1 MGRRRP
7 RFNQKARASSQN
19 AKHALAHP
27 RPRDG
32 YGKKDKVLK
41 KKPSAPIV
49 DIVDIDAD
57 NNIININNVNQQ
69 NNKKKKDENEIVQY
83 TESPAEIKMTS
94 KKRKRFEKFVER
106 QIKKENRIKMIEKL
120 SKETFTEYSL
130 LQSSKHLGRGKE
142 TTKEKLRNA
151 LNQQRAGIAV
161 DDNIKLYTE
170 RKEYNDDDMIEEF
183 NDYNSEADNSEDDSN
198 KNENNND
205 SDSETSINSK
215 SKKSSKVEV
224 VEYDGMY
231 GERRGDE
238 VEDKPK
244 EDPAEFDKKP
254 SKFIKSL
261 PAFGSALKSSNKS
274 SKSSSFTPIVFG
286 SALKKRKTSDDENN
300 ESKPI
305 SSKKLK
311 KRQRKLKKKEE
322 KKLIK
327 EKQKQEEL
335 EKKKQEDEEEN
346 DTENDI
352 KNENESENENES
364 DNDNEKSE
372 SESESESESDSE
384 SDTLRNEFGEEINE
398 DGLVKTSILA
408 NLPKIPEYIIEER
421 KKKKEEEAEKERQR
435 KLLEASKPY
444 KPAFYDPVYRKDE
457 IQLARLQLP
466 VTGEEQQIMETIME
480 NDVTILCG
488 ETGSGK
494 TTQIPQFLYEAG
506 FGNPKHPQF
515 TGMIGV
521 TQPRRVAAVSMA
533 KRISEEMNLLNGEVA
548 YQIRYDSGTVK
559 PFTRIKFMTDGILLR
574 ELSLAATSEK
584 SNTEKNNTNS
594 SRNQDV
600 EDLLL
605 TKYSAI
611 IIDEAHERT
620 VGTDVLIGWLTRIV
634 KLRNDEN
641 SVIAKK
647 LNKPLKLIIMS
658 ATLRVDDFTQNKT
671 LFPDKVPPVVKV
683 DGRQHKVVVHYNK
696 RTPVD
701 DYITDVYK
709 KICKIHK
716 KLPSGGILVFLTGQ
730 QEIQILCKKLR
741 KKFPINKKKN
751 AMMIDNKK
759 DSDNE
764 SSDDEDNIEDLQ
776 KQEKVTG
783 AGGFNAED
791 DNIELENDN
800 DNKDITTQM
809 LNDMSDEE
817 YDDENENDSE
827 EEEITILNGDI
838 DDDDDE
844 FDKVMEDEEEDDD
857 DVPIGG
863 LHVLPLY
870 SLLPTAQ
877 QLRVF
882 EPPPENSRLCVI
894 ATNVA
899 ETSLT
904 IPNIRYVVDTG
915 KVKTRV
921 YDPYT
926 GIQTYQIRWT
936 SKASAD
942 QRAGRAGRTGPGHC
956 YRLFSSAVF
965 NDQFEDFSK
974 PEILKTPI
982 DGVVVQMKSMGIS
995 QVINFP
1001 FPTAPNRDQ
1010 LKKSEKIL
1018 TYLGALDS
1026 NTKNLKITPLGKLI
1040 AKLPVLP
1047 RYGKM
1052 LVLAAQQGN
1061 DILPYVIAIVAGLS
1075 VGDPFER
1082 DETLLSNHA
1091 EDKDSD
1097 NNESGEDSESDED
1110 IKNENDVLDRK
1121 NELKNKV
1128 ENEMKA
1134 LRREQRKK
1142 YYQVMQA
1149 YNGKNPVSDFI
1160 KLLTSI
1166 GAFEHFRSSNPS
1178 EEKLNQY
1185 CKDKFVRLKAMLEI
1199 SKLRHQLTNLMKTVF
1214 YDTNITISQSLSK
1227 TLDKLFMNP
1236 RMPPPSDA
1244 QINLICQIIL
1254 SGFPDQVAYIN
1265 DSYPK
1270 NIKNPQPSYTTI
1282 YTSNQQFVGIHR
1294 DSSIYAKHPT
1304 PRWVV
1309 YQEMVGKE
1317 QHLSA
1322 DQSELIHT
1330 RSSSNGLVGDK
1341 FWMKGIT
1348 IIKDE
1353 WLGKLMTRG
1362 LCRWGRILE
1371 KPEPRYDATNDTIK
1385 CFVSPNYGPHNWP
1398 LSTIEVDFPSA
1409 SEAQTVN
1416 ISGMASKIQYFAR
1429 FLLEGKI
1436 INCSTL
1442 NGNVQPLKKNDTAIY
1457 KIIYQRGLFGLLE
1470 PFINSKP
1477 SIMTKNWSK
1486 TQSKVIDITRT
1497 LATYNI
1503 DSKEKLI
1510 KKWSTDSKFLLSSYL
1525 LWVPSQLHNSIKH
1538 IWPPVT
1544 IKVDEITKEMTVKQ
1558 KNGEIMQIAN
1568 IVLKSTKDVESLY
1581 KN

>member
-1 MGRRRP
+1 
-7 RFNQKARASSQN
+7 
-19 AKHALAHP
+19 
-27 RPRDG
+27 
-32 YGKKDKVLK
+32 
-41 KKPSAPIV
+41 
-49 DIVDIDAD
+49 
-57 NNIININNVNQQ
+57 
-69 NNKKKKDENEIVQY
+69 
-83 TESPAEIKMTS
+83 
-94 KKRKRFEKFVER
+94 
-106 QIKKENRIKMIEKL
+106 
-120 SKETFTEYSL
+120 
-130 LQSSKHLGRGKE
+130 
-142 TTKEKLRNA
+142 
-151 LNQQRAGIAV
+151 
-161 DDNIKLYTE
+161 
-170 RKEYNDDDMIEEF
+170 
-183 NDYNSEADNSEDDSN
+183 
-198 KNENNND
+198 
-205 SDSETSINSK
+205 
-215 SKKSSKVEV
+215 
-224 VEYDGMY
+224 MY
-231 GERRGDE
+231 GERRGDD

-244 EDPAEFDKKP
+244 EEISFNKKP
-254 SKFIKSL
+254 SKFIKSI
-261 PAFGSALKSSNKS
+261 PAFGSALKSSKS
-274 SKSSSFTPIVFG
+274 SKTSFTPIEFG
-286 SALKKRKTSDDENN
+286 SALKKRKTSDDDED
-300 ESKPI
+300 KPI
-305 SSKKLK
+305 SERKLK

-322 KKLIK
+322 KRLLK

-335 EKKKQEDEEEN
+335 EKKAKEEEEDN
-346 DTENDI
+346 TENSE
-352 KNENESENENES
+352 NENENEIKDEKTESENEN
-364 DNDNEKSE
+364 NT
-372 SESESESESDSE
+372 SESESDSE
-384 SDTLRNEFGEEINE
+384 SNSESESDSTNRDENGEELNE
-398 DGLVKTSILA
+398 DGLVKTCVLA
-408 NLPKIPEYIIEER
+408 NLPKIPEYVLEER
-421 KKKKEEEAEKERQR
+421 RKKKEEEEEKERQR

-444 KPAFYDPVYRKDE
+444 RPAFYDPVYRKDE

-466 VTGEEQQIMETIME
+466 VTAEEQQIMETIME

-515 TGMIGV
+515 TGMIGI

-533 KRISEEMNLLNGEVA
+533 KRISEEMNLTNGEVA

-574 ELSLAATSEK
+574 ELSLAASSDK
-584 SNTEKNNTNS
+584 SNNNASKDTAKNQN
-594 SRNQDV
+594 V

-634 KLRNDEN
+634 KLRNDKD
-641 SVIAKK
+641 SMLAKK

-671 LFPDKVPPVVKV
+671 LFPTKVPPVIKV

-741 KKFPINKKKN
+741 KKFPINRNKD
-751 AMMIDNKK
+751 AMLIDNQSK
-759 DSDNE
+759 DSSDESSDNE
-764 SSDDEDNIEDLQ
+764 DDIDNLQ
-776 KQEKVTG
+776 KKEKATG
-783 AGGFNAED
+783 AGGFGAED
-791 DNIELENDN
+791 DNVELENDN
-800 DNKDITTQM
+800 KDKAKTTQM
-809 LNDMSDEE
+809 LDDMSDIEDEDEE
-817 YDDENENDSE
+817 ASDSE

-838 DDDDDE
+838 DDEEDEE
-844 FDKVMEDEEEDDD
+844 FDKVMDDDEDDD
-857 DVPIGG
+857 DVPVGG

-870 SLLPTAQ
+870 SLLPTAA

-882 EPPPENSRLCVI
+882 EKPPENSRLCVI

-965 NDQFEDFSK
+965 NDQFEGFSK

-995 QVINFP
+995 QVCNFP

-1010 LKKSEKIL
+1010 LRKSERIL
-1018 TYLGALDS
+1018 TYLGALDPD
-1026 NTKNLKITPLGKLI
+1026 TKNLKITPLGKLI

-1052 LVLAAQQGN
+1052 LILAAQQGN
-1061 DILPYVIAIVAGLS
+1061 AILPYVIAIVAGLS

-1082 DETLLSNHA
+1082 DETLLSNNN
-1091 EDKDSD
+1091 EEDSD
-1097 NNESGEDSESDED
+1097 DENDSDSESDDD
-1110 IKNENDVLDRK
+1110 IKNENELLDRK
-1121 NELKNKV
+1121 GELKNKV

-1134 LRREQRKK
+1134 QRRELRKK

-1149 YNGKNPVSDFI
+1149 YNGKNPISDFI

-1166 GAFEHFRSSNPS
+1166 GAFEHFRSTNPS
-1178 EEKLNQY
+1178 EEKLNEY
-1185 CKDKFVRLKAMLEI
+1185 CKEKFVRLKAMLEI
-1199 SKLRHQLTNLMKTVF
+1199 SKLRHQLTNLIKTVF
-1214 YDTNITISQSLSK
+1214 YDTNVSISKQLSQ
-1227 TLDKLFMNP
+1227 TLDSLYMNP
-1236 RMPPPSDA
+1236 RMPPPNEN
-1244 QINLICQIIL
+1244 QINLICQIVL

-1294 DSSIYAKHPT
+1294 NSSIYAKHPT
-1304 PRWVV
+1304 PRWVI

-1330 RSSSNGLVGDK
+1330 RSSENLTGDK

-1371 KPEPRYDATNDTIK
+1371 KPEPHYDAEKDTIK

-1416 ISGMASKIQYFAR
+1416 ISGIASKIQWFAR

-1436 INCSTL
+1436 INQQTL
-1442 NGNVQPLKKNDTAIY
+1442 NSGKVAVKKNDDPIH
-1457 KIIYQRGLFGLLE
+1457 KIVIQRGLFGLLE

-1477 SIMTKNWSK
+1477 SIMTKTWAK
-1486 TQSKVIDITRT
+1486 TQSKVLDLTRV
-1497 LATYNI
+1497 LAASNI
-1503 DSKEKLI
+1503 DSKQKLLQ
-1510 KKWSTDSKFLLSSYL
+1510 KWSTQPKFFLDAYL
-1525 LWVPSQLHNSIKH
+1525 LWVPSQLHTAIKN
-1538 IWPPVT
+1538 IWPPVN
-1544 IKVDEITKEMTVKQ
+1544 IKIDEITKEM
-1558 KNGEIMQIAN
+1558 
-1568 IVLKSTKDVESLY
+1568 IVSF
-1581 KN
+1581 

>member
-1 MGRRRP
+1 M
-7 RFNQKARASSQN
+7 
-19 AKHALAHP
+19 
-27 RPRDG
+27 
-32 YGKKDKVLK
+32 V
-41 KKPSAPIV
+41 
-49 DIVDIDAD
+49 
-57 NNIININNVNQQ
+57 
-69 NNKKKKDENEIVQY
+69 DEN
-83 TESPAEIKMTS
+83 
-94 KKRKRFEKFVER
+94 
-106 QIKKENRIKMIEKL
+106 
-120 SKETFTEYSL
+120 
-130 LQSSKHLGRGKE
+130 G
-142 TTKEKLRNA
+142 
-151 LNQQRAGIAV
+151 
-161 DDNIKLYTE
+161 
-170 RKEYNDDDMIEEF
+170 
-183 NDYNSEADNSEDDSN
+183 
-198 KNENNND
+198 
-205 SDSETSINSK
+205 
-215 SKKSSKVEV
+215 
-224 VEYDGMY
+224 
-231 GERRGDE
+231 
-238 VEDKPK
+238 
-244 EDPAEFDKKP
+244 
-254 SKFIKSL
+254 
-261 PAFGSALKSSNKS
+261 
-274 SKSSSFTPIVFG
+274 
-286 SALKKRKTSDDENN
+286 
-300 ESKPI
+300 
-305 SSKKLK
+305 
-311 KRQRKLKKKEE
+311 
-322 KKLIK
+322 
-327 EKQKQEEL
+327 EEL
-335 EKKKQEDEEEN
+335 
-346 DTENDI
+346 
-352 KNENESENENES
+352 
-364 DNDNEKSE
+364 
-372 SESESESESDSE
+372 
-384 SDTLRNEFGEEINE
+384 NE
-398 DGLVKTSILA
+398 DGLVKTCVLA
-408 NLPKIPEYIIEER
+408 NLPEIPEYILEER
-421 KKKKEEEAEKERQR
+421 KKKKEEEKEKERQR

-584 SNTEKNNTNS
+584 SS
-594 SRNQDV
+594 NQNQNQNV

-634 KLRNDEN
+634 KLRNDKD
-641 SVIAKK
+641 SVVAKK

-671 LFPDKVPPVVKV
+671 LFPVKVPPVVKV

-709 KICKIHK
+709 KVCKIHK

-741 KKFPINKKKN
+741 KKFPIQQNNNNKINKK
-751 AMMIDNKK
+751 
-759 DSDNE
+759 
-764 SSDDEDNIEDLQ
+764 SDDLNNEDEIEDLQ
-776 KQEKVTG
+776 IKEKATG
-783 AGGFNAED
+783 AGGFGAED

-800 DNKDITTQM
+800 KDKNKTMKM
-809 LNDMSDEE
+809 LDDLSDSEDEE
-817 YDDENENDSE
+817 DEKASDSE

-838 DDDDDE
+838 DEDEDEE
-844 FDKVMEDEEEDDD
+844 FDKIMDDEDDND
-857 DVPIGG
+857 DVPVGG

-870 SLLPTAQ
+870 SLLPTAA

-882 EPPPENSRLCVI
+882 EPPPPNSRLCVI

-995 QVINFP
+995 QVCNFP
-1001 FPTAPNRDQ
+1001 FPTPPNRDQ
-1010 LKKSEKIL
+1010 LRKSEKIL
-1018 TYLGALDS
+1018 TYLGALDP
-1026 NTKNLKITPLGKLI
+1026 NTKNFKITPLGKLI

-1052 LVLAAQQGN
+1052 LILAAQQGN
-1061 DILPYVIAIVAGLS
+1061 NILPYVIAIVAGLS

-1091 EDKDSD
+1091 
-1097 NNESGEDSESDED
+1097 GEDEDDDGDDDDDDDESDED
-1110 IKNENDVLDRK
+1110 IKNENMILDRK
-1121 NELKNKV
+1121 NELKNQV
-1128 ENEMKA
+1128 ETEMKH
-1134 LRREQRKK
+1134 LRREQRRK

-1166 GAFEHFRSSNPS
+1166 GAFEHFRSTNPN
-1178 EEKLNQY
+1178 EEKLNNY
-1185 CKDKFVRLKAMLEI
+1185 CKEKFVRLKAMLEI

-1214 YDTNITISQSLSK
+1214 YDTNISISKNLSE
-1227 TLDKLFMNP
+1227 TLDQLYMNP
-1236 RMPPPSDA
+1236 RMPPPTEN
-1244 QINLICQIIL
+1244 QISLICQVIL

-1265 DSYPK
+1265 DNFPK

-1282 YTSNQQFVGIHR
+1282 YTSPQQFVGIHR
-1294 DSSIYAKHPT
+1294 NSCIYAKHPT

-1330 RSSSNGLVGDK
+1330 RTSSSDTLVGDK
-1341 FWMKGIT
+1341 FWMKGLT

-1353 WLGKLMTRG
+1353 WLGKLMTKG

-1371 KPEPRYDATNDTIK
+1371 KPEPHYDAENDTIK
-1385 CFVSPNYGPHNWP
+1385 CYVSPNYGPHNWP
-1398 LSTIEVDFPSA
+1398 LSTIQVDFPSN

-1416 ISGMASKIQYFAR
+1416 ISGIASKYQWFAR
-1429 FLLEGKI
+1429 FLMEGKI
-1436 INCSTL
+1436 INSLTL
-1442 NGNVQPLKKNDTAIY
+1442 NGHHQSSETSIKKKEKNPIN
-1457 KIIYQRGLFGLLE
+1457 KIIIERGLFGLLE

-1477 SIMTKNWSK
+1477 SIMTKTWSK
-1486 TQSKVIDITRT
+1486 TQSKVLTITRT
-1497 LATYNI
+1497 LASFNI
-1503 DSKEKLI
+1503 DSKDKLI
-1510 KKWSTDSKFLLSSYL
+1510 KIWSTNPKFLLDAYL
-1525 LWVPSQLHNSIKH
+1525 LWVPSQLHTSVKN
-1538 IWPPVT
+1538 IWPPVI
-1544 IKVDEITKEMTVKQ
+1544 IKIDEITNEMTVKQ
-1558 KNGEIMQIAN
+1558 KSNEINQIAN
-1568 IVLKSTKDVESLY
+1568 IVLKSTKDIESLY

>member
-1 MGRRRP
+1 
-7 RFNQKARASSQN
+7 
-19 AKHALAHP
+19 
-27 RPRDG
+27 
-32 YGKKDKVLK
+32 
-41 KKPSAPIV
+41 
-49 DIVDIDAD
+49 
-57 NNIININNVNQQ
+57 
-69 NNKKKKDENEIVQY
+69 
-83 TESPAEIKMTS
+83 MTS

-120 SKETFTEYSL
+120 SKGTFTEYSL

-183 NDYNSEADNSEDDSN
+183 NDYNSEDDNSEDDSN

-205 SDSETSINSK
+205 SDSETSINRK

-764 SSDDEDNIEDLQ
+764 SS
-776 KQEKVTG
+776 
-783 AGGFNAED
+783 
-791 DNIELENDN
+791 
-800 DNKDITTQM
+800 
-809 LNDMSDEE
+809 
-817 YDDENENDSE
+817 
-827 EEEITILNGDI
+827 
-838 DDDDDE
+838 
-844 FDKVMEDEEEDDD
+844 
-857 DVPIGG
+857 GG

-1470 PFINSKP
+1470 
-1477 SIMTKNWSK
+1477 

>member
-1 MGRRRP
+1 
-7 RFNQKARASSQN
+7 
-19 AKHALAHP
+19 
-27 RPRDG
+27 
-32 YGKKDKVLK
+32 
-41 KKPSAPIV
+41 
-49 DIVDIDAD
+49 
-57 NNIININNVNQQ
+57 
-69 NNKKKKDENEIVQY
+69 
-83 TESPAEIKMTS
+83 
-94 KKRKRFEKFVER
+94 
-106 QIKKENRIKMIEKL
+106 
-120 SKETFTEYSL
+120 
-130 LQSSKHLGRGKE
+130 
-142 TTKEKLRNA
+142 
-151 LNQQRAGIAV
+151 LNQQRAGIQIDN
-161 DDNIKLYTE
+161 DDVHLYVE
-170 RKEYNDDDMIEEF
+170 RKDEDIPEFEGDDDVDMIDEY
-183 NDYNSEADNSEDDSN
+183 NDYNSGNDQDGDEDNNDDNSEDDGNN
-198 KNENNND
+198 KNKNQ
-205 SDSETSINSK
+205 SPQ
-215 SKKSSKVEV
+215 VEV

-238 VEDKPK
+238 VEKDRPK
-244 EDPAEFDKKP
+244 EEPSFDKKP
-254 SKFIKSL
+254 SKFIKSI
-261 PAFGSALKSSNKS
+261 PAFGSALKKSKKS
-274 SKSSSFTPIVFG
+274 SSKSSSSFTPIIFG
-286 SALKKRKTSDDENN
+286 SALKKRKISDDENGN
-300 ESKPI
+300 GSGSGSETI
-305 SSKKLK
+305 SNKKLK

-322 KKLIK
+322 KKLLK
-327 EKQKQEEL
+327 EKQKQEEEEMKKETEEEEEEEEEDDEN
-335 EKKKQEDEEEN
+335 EKEEGDDNEDE
-346 DTENDI
+346 
-352 KNENESENENES
+352 KSGSES
-364 DNDNEKSE
+364 KSE
-372 SESESESESDSE
+372 SESESESESDSDSESESE
-384 SDTLRNEFGEEINE
+384 SDSVIRDENGEELNE
-398 DGLVKTSILA
+398 DGLVKTCVLA
-408 NLPKIPEYIIEER
+408 NLPEIPEYILEER
-421 KKKKEEEAEKERQR
+421 RKKKEEEEEKERQR

-444 KPAFYDPVYRKDE
+444 RPAFYDPVYRKDE

-466 VTGEEQQIMETIME
+466 VTAEEQQIMETIME

-515 TGMIGV
+515 TGMIGI

-533 KRISEEMNLLNGEVA
+533 KRIAEEMNLTNGEVA

-584 SNTEKNNTNS
+584 SNTTTTNNNTNENS
-594 SRNQDV
+594 KNANQNV

-634 KLRNDEN
+634 KLRNDKD
-641 SVIAKK
+641 SALAKK

-671 LFPDKVPPVVKV
+671 LFPTKVPPVVKV

-716 KLPSGGILVFLTGQ
+716 KLPAGGILVFLTGQ

-741 KKFPINKKKN
+741 KKFPIPQHQNKNKMLTDN
-751 AMMIDNKK
+751 ASSSE
-759 DSDNE
+759 SDNE
-764 SSDDEDNIEDLQ
+764 SDNENEKEEGNDGDQ
-776 KQEKVTG
+776 GKVTG
-783 AGGFNAED
+783 AGGFGAED
-791 DNIELENDN
+791 DHIELEKE
-800 DNKDITTQM
+800 NKDQAKASQQ
-809 LNDMSDEE
+809 LLDDMSDVE
-817 YDDENENDSE
+817 YDDEDGEDGENASDSE

-838 DDDDDE
+838 DDDDE
-844 FDKVMEDEEEDDD
+844 EAFDKVMEDEEEDDD
-857 DVPIGG
+857 GVPVGG

-870 SLLPTAQ
+870 SLLPTAA

-882 EPPPENSRLCVI
+882 EEPPEGSRLCVI

-995 QVINFP
+995 QVCNFP

-1010 LKKSEKIL
+1010 LRKSERIL
-1018 TYLGALDS
+1018 TYLGALDPD
-1026 NTKNLKITPLGKLI
+1026 TKNLKITPLGKLI

-1052 LVLAAQQGN
+1052 LILAAQQGN
-1061 DILPYVIAIVAGLS
+1061 EILPYVIAIVAGLS

-1082 DETLLSNHA
+1082 DETLLSQHA
-1091 EDKDSD
+1091 EGSD
-1097 NNESGEDSESDED
+1097 DED
-1110 IKNENDVLDRK
+1110 EDEDEEDEEDEELKRESELFDRK

-1149 YNGKNPVSDFI
+1149 YNGKNPVSDFM

-1166 GAFEHFRSSNPS
+1166 GAFEHFRSTHPS
-1178 EEKLNQY
+1178 EEQLNTY
-1185 CKDKFVRLKAMLEI
+1185 CKEKFVRLKAMLEI

-1214 YDTNITISQSLSK
+1214 LDTNITISDRLSQ
-1227 TLDKLFMNP
+1227 TLNELYMNP
-1236 RMPPPSDA
+1236 RMPPPGEA

-1265 DSYPK
+1265 DSFPK

-1294 DSSIYAKHPT
+1294 NSSLYAKRPT

-1330 RSSSNGLVGDK
+1330 RTSASDTLTGDK

-1348 IIKDE
+1348 LIKDE

-1371 KPEPRYDATNDTIK
+1371 KPEPRYDPEKDTIK

-1398 LSTIEVDFPSA
+1398 LSTIEVDFPSV
-1409 SEAQTVN
+1409 SEAHTVN
-1416 ISGMASKIQYFAR
+1416 ISGVASRFQWFAR
-1429 FLLEGKI
+1429 FLLEGRV
-1436 INCSTL
+1436 INRRTL
-1442 NGNVQPLKKNDTAIY
+1442 EGKEFTLKKNADPILR
-1457 KIIYQRGLFGLLE
+1457 IVSERGLFGLLE
-1470 PFINSKP
+1470 VYIY
-1477 SIMTKNWSK
+1477 IH
-1486 TQSKVIDITRT
+1486 
-1497 LATYNI
+1497 
-1503 DSKEKLI
+1503 LI
-1510 KKWSTDSKFLLSSYL
+1510 
-1525 LWVPSQLHNSIKH
+1525 
-1538 IWPPVT
+1538 
-1544 IKVDEITKEMTVKQ
+1544 
-1558 KNGEIMQIAN
+1558 
-1568 IVLKSTKDVESLY
+1568 
-1581 KN
+1581 

>member
-1 MGRRRP
+1 
-7 RFNQKARASSQN
+7 
-19 AKHALAHP
+19 
-27 RPRDG
+27 
-32 YGKKDKVLK
+32 
-41 KKPSAPIV
+41 
-49 DIVDIDAD
+49 
-57 NNIININNVNQQ
+57 
-69 NNKKKKDENEIVQY
+69 
-83 TESPAEIKMTS
+83 MTS

-120 SKETFTEYSL
+120 SKGTFTEYSL

-183 NDYNSEADNSEDDSN
+183 NDYNSEDDNSEDDSN

-205 SDSETSINSK
+205 SDSETSINRK

-300 ESKPI
+300 E
-305 SSKKLK
+305 KKTK
-311 KRQRKLKKKEE
+311 KIKKKEE

-764 SSDDEDNIEDLQ
+764 SS
-776 KQEKVTG
+776 
-783 AGGFNAED
+783 
-791 DNIELENDN
+791 
-800 DNKDITTQM
+800 
-809 LNDMSDEE
+809 
-817 YDDENENDSE
+817 
-827 EEEITILNGDI
+827 
-838 DDDDDE
+838 
-844 FDKVMEDEEEDDD
+844 
-857 DVPIGG
+857 GG

-1470 PFINSKP
+1470 
-1477 SIMTKNWSK
+1477 